1 MTPMNRTY
9 YARTLQET
17 KKKGRGR
24 ETVLIRGL
32 TRYRNTSPPL
42 RNQKR
47 MIKPDIPNKRTHVLY
62 TATTIISHPSQ
73 SSNHPK
79 PPKTEQKK
87 NKKKGTHR
95 RFRLAHQSV
104 NTKNTA
110 RTMLAILLALVSN
123 PHAMSAA
130 PIKPEPR
137 YPAGSVSHD
146 TPPDIIVAP
155 PSSASYIS
163 FISETTGGRVGVWK
177 M

>member
-1 MTPMNRTY
+1 
-9 YARTLQET
+9 
-17 KKKGRGR
+17 
-24 ETVLIRGL
+24 LIRGL
-32 TRYRNTSPPL
+32 TRYRSTSPPL

-47 MIKPDIPNKRTHVLY
+47 MIKPDIPNKRTHVLCCRHHSHHHNQPSSPP
-62 TATTIISHPSQ
+62 TAPA
-73 SSNHPK
+73 P
-79 PPKTEQKK
+79 QKK
-87 NKKKGTHR
+87 TKKKKGTHR

-146 TPPDIIVAP
+146 MPPDIIVAP
-155 PSSASYIS
+155 PSSAGFFNFFSLRYVS
-163 FISETTGGRVGVWK
+163 FIGNGGRN
-177 M
+177 